1 MQTVTGAQEE
11 MPEPGACLLLPAC
24 QPSSGPPAARAD
36 GRAECSEP
44 GAAPCQDTAQV
55 QVGGCRCCSSLL
67 ISHLCVCSDKLT
79 AATSAVPEPEE
90 NSQKSIQVVMSVC
103 AN

>member
-24 QPSSGPPAARAD
+24 QPSSGPPAACAD

-44 GAAPCQDTAQV
+44 EAAPCTLLCPGARTLPRFKLV
-55 QVGGCRCCSSLL
+55 AAGAAALCSS
-67 ISHLCVCSDKLT
+67 HTCVCVAIS
-79 AATSAVPEPEE
+79 
-90 NSQKSIQVVMSVC
+90 
-103 AN
+103 